1 MTLTREQLVEAF
13 RLAAE
18 AADVN
23 GRVMVQADALLLAA
37 RMLELDNGRV
47 DL

>member
-1 MTLTREQLVEAF
+1 MTLTREQLIEAF
-13 RLAAE
+13 RLIAR

-23 GRVMVQADALLLAA
+23 GRVMVQADALLRAA
-37 RMLELDNGRV
+37 QLLEKDNGRV

>member
-1 MTLTREQLVEAF
+1 MTLTREQLIEAF
-13 RLAAE
+13 RLAAR
-18 AADVN
+18 AADTN

-37 RMLELDNGRV
+37 QMLERDNGRV